1 MVTAAVVQDGLDGLI
16 TVRIISKARPCAK
29 LTGMIEADLAPISH
43 VSGSHQLGRTLHE
56 VIIFTII
63 MTRQRCGGAMCSACT
78 EPVVR
83 SVGCYCTRRTCC
95 ASGAT
100 HTYRYARRSSRS
112 SARDATSC
120 MAMDGLT
127 RGLIEGL
134 CGIALGRQSWART
147 DERPWLLRFVCDA
160 WAKIQ
165 AIFQRFSAVL
175 KHGSWL
181 IMSVCTC
188 RGQPRGL
195 VQGRFVT

>member
-83 SVGCYCTRRTCC
+83 SVANTARGGRAVHPVPRTRAAKHAEAAVQARERRPHAWPWM
-95 ASGAT
+95 ASRA
-100 HTYRYARRSSRS
+100 
-112 SARDATSC
+112 
-120 MAMDGLT
+120 
-127 RGLIEGL
+127 
-134 CGIALGRQSWART
+134 Q
-147 DERPWLLRFVCDA
+147 
-160 WAKIQ
+160 
-165 AIFQRFSAVL
+165 
-175 KHGSWL
+175 
-181 IMSVCTC
+181 
-188 RGQPRGL
+188 
-195 VQGRFVT
+195 